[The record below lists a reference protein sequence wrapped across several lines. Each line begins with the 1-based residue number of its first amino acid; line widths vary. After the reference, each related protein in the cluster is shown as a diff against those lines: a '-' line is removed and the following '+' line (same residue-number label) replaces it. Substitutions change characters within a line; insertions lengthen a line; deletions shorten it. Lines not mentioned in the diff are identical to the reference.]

1 MDDLNLRKPP
11 KAKKEVIKRQ
21 TEDQRRKDLATPE
34 QIAKNTWSVRTGI
47 KRTVVREP
55 EEYDIQVRE
64 DRIGRYFKKH
74 LSRFVF
80 AEFSKEYM
88 AKGGMEELMGGVP
101 IPLRKADLEVF
112 AGGAGLKPNHLAA
125 NMTWIMGIDPHFQYT
140 PHYIKFLNKIFNQK
154 IMEGMLKTGRD
165 AAEKGDLEEACIHF
179 RATLC
184 MNPEYLH
191 GMYSYARCCRE
202 MYLASNNEEYIGRF
216 KAESLD
222 FFELTTEAHPR
233 HAQSFYYLGYAYLNI
248 GLYTK
253 AQLAWQKFLSF
264 TKNPKD
270 RREINNRLKQ
280 IKEPVII
287 EQAINDISAGRYP
300 QGVDI
305 LEHYLKSE
313 FDNWWPL
320 HYYLGVGYFN
330 MDRRKDAVNAFK
342 RVLEK
347 NGSHIGSMESLAD
360 IFRESGDKEEEQK
373 YRKKIAI
380 VKENQSEKEAY
391 LEKKKAKTTISTE
404 DSIKMVDG
412 GKASGDKATVDK
424 ATGDKAAGENATN
437 KKGKIKR
444 LK

>member
-1 MDDLNLRKPP
+1 MEYLMSDLNFRKPP
-11 KAKKEVIKRQ
+11 KTKNEIIKRQ

-34 QIAKNTWSVRTGI
+34 QIAKNAWSVRTGV
-47 KRTVVREP
+47 KRTVVRAP
-55 EEYDIQVRE
+55 EEYDIQIRE

-74 LSRFVF
+74 LSRFIF

-88 AKGGMEELMGGVP
+88 AKGGMEELMTGVP

-112 AGGAGLKPNHLAA
+112 AGGAGIKPNHLAA
-125 NMTWIMGIDPHFQYT
+125 NMAWIMGIDPHFQYT
-140 PHYIKFLNKIFNQK
+140 PQYVKFLNKVFNYK

-165 AAEKGDLEEACIHF
+165 AAEEGNYEEACIHF

-202 MYLASNNEEYIGRF
+202 MYSASNNEEYIGRF

-253 AQLAWQKFLSF
+253 AQLAWNRFLGF
-264 TKNPKD
+264 TKSAKD
-270 RREINNRLKQ
+270 RKEINNRLKQ

-287 EQAINDISAGRYP
+287 EQAINEISAGRFA
-300 QGVDI
+300 QGVDV

-320 HYYLGVGYFN
+320 HYYLGLGYLN
-330 MDRRKDAVNAFK
+330 MGQRKDAVNAFK
-342 RVLEK
+342 RALEK
-347 NGSHIGSMESLAD
+347 NGSHIDSMESLAD
-360 IFRESGDKEEEQK
+360 IFKESGDKEEEQK

-380 VKENQSEKEAY
+380 VKENQEEKAAY
-391 LEKKKAKTTISTE
+391 HDKKNSKVQPSTE
-404 DSIKMVDG
+404 DSIKRLTLEKD
-412 GKASGDKATVDK
+412 T
-424 ATGDKAAGENATN
+424 T
-437 KKGKIKR
+437 KKSKIKR